1 MNAANKKKKVR
12 GASMFFDS
20 NDPTY
25 KQKYF
30 YHTFNRFL
38 RFLFFSVDLGKVFW
52 RGEKKKIKTKQ
63 AWIFEGIVYIGGNHS
78 RNITI
83 ANIDITC

>member
-1 MNAANKKKKVR
+1 
-12 GASMFFDS
+12 MFFDS

-38 RFLFFSVDLGKVFW
+38 RFLFFFSVDLGKVFW

-63 AWIFEGIVYIGGNHS
+63 AWIFVGIVYIGGNHS

>member
-1 MNAANKKKKVR
+1 MNAVNKKKIVL

-38 RFLFFSVDLGKVFW
+38 WFLFFSVDLGKVFW
-52 RGEKKKIKTKQ
+52 RGEKKNQNKTSLD
-63 AWIFEGIVYIGGNHS
+63 FC
-78 RNITI
+78 RNCLHRRQSFPKYH
-83 ANIDITC
+83 NC

>member
-1 MNAANKKKKVR
+1 MLLIKKKKVR

-38 RFLFFSVDLGKVFW
+38 RFLFFFSRFGKSILA
-52 RGEKKKIKTKQ
+52 RRKKKSKQ
-63 AWIFEGIVYIGGNHS
+63 NKLGFF
-78 RNITI
+78 
-83 ANIDITC
+83 

>member
-1 MNAANKKKKVR
+1 MLLIKKKVR

-38 RFLFFSVDLGKVFW
+38 RFLFFFSRFGKSILA
-52 RGEKKKIKTKQ
+52 RRKKKIKTKQ
-63 AWIFEGIVYIGGNHS
+63 AWIFLGIVYIGGNHS

>member
-1 MNAANKKKKVR
+1 MNAVNEKKKVR

-38 RFLFFSVDLGKVFW
+38 WFLFFSVDLGKVFW
-52 RGEKKKIKTKQ
+52 RGEKKNQNKTSLD
-63 AWIFEGIVYIGGNHS
+63 FF
-78 RNITI
+78 RNCLHRRQSFPKYH
-83 ANIDITC
+83 NC

>member
-1 MNAANKKKKVR
+1 
-12 GASMFFDS
+12 MFFDS

-52 RGEKKKIKTKQ
+52 RGEKKKSKQ
-63 AWIFEGIVYIGGNHS
+63 NKLGFF
-78 RNITI
+78 
-83 ANIDITC
+83 

>member
-1 MNAANKKKKVR
+1 MLLIKKKIVL

-52 RGEKKKIKTKQ
+52 RGEEKNQNKTSLD
-63 AWIFEGIVYIGGNHS
+63 FC
-78 RNITI
+78 RNCLHRRQSFPKYH
-83 ANIDITC
+83 NC

>member
-1 MNAANKKKKVR
+1 MLLIKKKKVR

-38 RFLFFSVDLGKVFW
+38 RFLFFSRFGKSILA
-52 RGEKKKIKTKQ
+52 RHKEKNQNKTSLDFCRKCLHRQ
-63 AWIFEGIVYIGGNHS
+63 QSFPKYHN
-78 RNITI
+78 
-83 ANIDITC
+83 C

>member
-1 MNAANKKKKVR
+1 MNAVNKKKIVR

-25 KQKYF
+25 RQKYF

-38 RFLFFSVDLGKVFW
+38 RFLFFFSVHLGKVFW
-52 RGEKKKIKTKQ
+52 RG
-63 AWIFEGIVYIGGNHS
+63 
-78 RNITI
+78 
-83 ANIDITC
+83 

>member
-1 MNAANKKKKVR
+1 MNAVNKKKIVR

-25 KQKYF
+25 RQKYF

-38 RFLFFSVDLGKVFW
+38 RFLFFFSTFGKSILAGLKKNQNKTSLGFC
-52 RGEKKKIKTKQ
+52 
-63 AWIFEGIVYIGGNHS
+63 
-78 RNITI
+78 RNCLHRRQSFPKYH
-83 ANIDITC
+83 NC

>member
-1 MNAANKKKKVR
+1 MLLIKKKKVR
-12 GASMFFDS
+12 IASMFFDS

-52 RGEKKKIKTKQ
+52 RGEKKKSKQ
-63 AWIFEGIVYIGGNHS
+63 NKLGFF
-78 RNITI
+78 
-83 ANIDITC
+83 

>member
-1 MNAANKKKKVR
+1 MLLIKKKKVR

-52 RGEKKKIKTKQ
+52 RGEEKNQNKTSLD
-63 AWIFEGIVYIGGNHS
+63 FC
-78 RNITI
+78 RNCLHRRQSFPKYH
-83 ANIDITC
+83 NC